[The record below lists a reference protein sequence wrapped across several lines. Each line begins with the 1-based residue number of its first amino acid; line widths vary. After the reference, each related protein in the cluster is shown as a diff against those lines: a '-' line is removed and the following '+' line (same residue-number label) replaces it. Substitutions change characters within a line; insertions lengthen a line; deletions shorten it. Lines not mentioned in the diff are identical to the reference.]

1 MESKRKDVDPVRQAE
16 LAAYF
21 THCNLQQVHL
31 LLCLRSAMNCA
42 YKIKNFQTAG
52 SFARRLLEL
61 EPKNDVA
68 EQVGCR
74 FLSAF
79 DTYKARKVVR
89 QAEENK
95 NENSNELNYNDRNPF
110 VVCGISFT
118 PIYKGNPQ
126 VNCSYCQAAF
136 LPSYKGKLCPTCQ
149 VAQIGKESAGLQL
162 FANPKSK
169 D

>member
-1 MESKRKDVDPVRQAE
+1 
-16 LAAYF
+16 
-21 THCNLQQVHL
+21 
-31 LLCLRSAMNCA
+31 
-42 YKIKNFQTAG
+42 
-52 SFARRLLEL
+52 LEL

-68 EQVGCR
+68 EQ
-74 FLSAF
+74 
-79 DTYKARKVVR
+79 ARKVVR

-95 NENSNELNYNDRNPF
+95 NENSTELNYNDRNPF

-126 VNCSYCQAAF
+126 VNCPYCQAAF
-136 LPSYKGKLCPTCQ
+136 LPSYRGKLCPTCQ